1 MSTNDD
7 SIKQTGLRRA
17 VAQIRRHV
25 SGRQTAALGALLIVC
40 ACFARWDGFTL
51 LAWRQARASGVVR
64 WQAETPTNATDAPR
78 IALTFDDGP
87 DPRYTPAVLAI
98 LARYHVHATFFVE
111 GRFVRAHPDLARR
124 IVAQG
129 HVLGNHTDTHP
140 YLNRLDAPAVRAE
153 INACDRT
160 LQDTLGLH
168 TYLFRPP
175 RGLWNAAIYGE
186 TARRGD
192 HLVLWTV
199 ALEHHDAP
207 ASRAMTE
214 RALRLLN
221 NGGIL
226 LMHDGGSAPRD
237 TTVAALPLLLD
248 GLKAR
253 GYRCVTV
260 PELLHIPGNVKAKQ
274 VLRQP

>member
-1 MSTNDD
+1 MFTNDD
-7 SIKQTGLRRA
+7 SVKQKLSLRA
-17 VAQIRRHV
+17 VTQIRRRV
-25 SGRQTAALGALLIVC
+25 SGRRTAALCVLLMVC
-40 ACFARWDGFTL
+40 ACFVQWDGFTL
-51 LAWRQARASGVVR
+51 LAWRRACASGVVR
-64 WQAETPTNATDAPR
+64 RQSEVSADAAAAPR
-78 IALTFDDGP
+78 VALTFDDGP
-87 DPRYTPAVLAI
+87 DPRYTPAVLAV

-111 GRFVRAHPDLARR
+111 GRFVRAHPDLARQ

-140 YLNRLDAPAVRAE
+140 YLNRLDAPGVRAE
-153 INACDRT
+153 LDACDRT

-192 HLVLWTV
+192 HLILWTA

-207 ASRAMTE
+207 TPRAMSE
-214 RALRLLN
+214 RALRLLAD
-221 NGGIL
+221 GGIL

-237 TTVAALPLLLD
+237 TTVVALRMLLD
-248 GLKAR
+248 GLR
-253 GYRCVTV
+253 TQGYQCVTV
-260 PELLHIPGNVKAKQ
+260 PELLHIPGNVKAK
-274 VLRQP
+274 